1 MGGAWQLVKQTI
13 SGEVRNMTPET
24 LAPNTH
30 ALLPYTGSLTADY
43 TYEMT
48 FFGHCKKQTQE
59 TC

>member
-1 MGGAWQLVKQTI
+1 
-13 SGEVRNMTPET
+13 MTPET

-48 FFGHCKKQTQE
+48 FFGHYKKQTQE
-59 TC
+59 TCWLDSHKRTAL